1 MGISM
6 FKIDGREIALSLTW
20 GYLYGKTASTLTK
33 KSLATLDGE
42 IVDPEI
48 TVKLEMRNVLKVH
61 DAQT

>member
-1 MGISM
+1 MIMVM
-6 FKIDGREIALSLTW
+6 FWPKYFKEVVRNGNRYSYWT
-20 GYLYGKTASTLTK
+20 TLTK
-33 KSLATLDGE
+33 KRLETLDGE